1 MNVRDDPSPSP
12 DDLEGWREVV
22 RNGSLRQQKLEHL
35 AATVRTLGPA
45 ADKRVR
51 EPLANRISEALMG
64 MLRKRVGYNH
74 RNSGWDI
81 IERVHEDMVEA
92 LLDPLSADGEALTEA
107 FSGRVNFR
115 IKDAIAK
122 EDRLAR
128 TPGDFEGKS
137 ADTNPDPDKPDDL
150 PEPDDLKGGLPLADG
165 GDASLTANELDGR
178 GSSFRTDCR
187 AEPIHEDDDVFESG
201 AARNPNLM
209 DGVRL
214 LEETIDVEHILAT
227 IKDERKRL
235 AFRLHMDLVPKHR
248 NDGQFSIGKAL
259 GIDRKTVGKWISE
272 IQEQLSQN
280 DAIKLLENASSGGRR

>member
-1 MNVRDDPSPSP
+1 MNVRDDPSPSS

-22 RNGSLRQQKLEHL
+22 RNGSLRQHKLEHL
-35 AATVRTLGPA
+35 AAAVRTLGPA

-81 IERVHEDMVEA
+81 IERVHEEMIDA
-92 LLDPLSADGEALTEA
+92 LLDPQSADGEALTEA
-107 FSGRVNFR
+107 FSARVSFR

-128 TPGDFEGKS
+128 TPGEGEGKT
-137 ADTNPDPDKPDDL
+137 ADIDPGPDKRADP
-150 PEPDDLKGGLPLADG
+150 PEPDDRKDVLPSADSD
-165 GDASLTANELDGR
+165 DASLTTNELDGR
-178 GSSFRTDCR
+178 DSSFPADCR

-201 AARNPNLM
+201 AARNPDLM
-209 DGVRL
+209 NGVRL
-214 LEETIDVEHILAT
+214 LEETIDVERILAT
-227 IKDERKRL
+227 IEDERKRL

-248 NDGQFSIGKAL
+248 NDGQFSIAKAL
-259 GIDRKTVGKWISE
+259 GVDRKTVGKWISE
-272 IQEQLSQN
+272 IQGQLSQN
-280 DAIKLLENASSGGRR
+280 DAVKLLENSSGGGRR